1 MSDIQRIEVI
11 TEKIFL
17 IGGVNVMLDSDRAIH
32 VNIQIMRAFIIIRQ
46 MSIDHKDLK
55 QKIIAMERKYDKQF
69 QIVFEA
75 IKQLLEEDEKPK
87 RKIGYVKTPKN
98 SSGKKKYTHCSQ

>member
-1 MSDIQRIEVI
+1 LGLRWGFETTSNQ
-11 TEKIFL
+11 
-17 IGGVNVMLDSDRAIH
+17 GVATLSSVLKSDRAVH
-32 VNIQIMRAFIIIRQ
+32 VNIQIMRAFIKMRQ
-46 MSIDHKDLK
+46 MYISHEDLK

-87 RKIGYVKTPKN
+87 PKIDYVKATQT
-98 SSGKKKYTHCSQ
+98 SSGKKKKTMCSN

>member
-1 MSDIQRIEVI
+1 
-11 TEKIFL
+11 
-17 IGGVNVMLDSDRAIH
+17 
-32 VNIQIMRAFIIIRQ
+32 
-46 MSIDHKDLK
+46 
-55 QKIIAMERKYDKQF
+55 MEREYDKQF

-75 IKQLLEEDEKPK
+75 IKQLLEEDGKPK